1 MRIRI
6 VFGYTWEAPVAN
18 GKWKGL
24 EPEYVLL
31 GCIVRQAMW
40 DAKQTSDKKLRREAW
55 QFLETVAPTVA
66 ERLRNQ
72 QAQSTGGATVTNYK
86 QHERKTAAL
95 LGGKRN
101 IDSKGSAAAD
111 VNHDF
116 LSVECKTRKEVP
128 QWLLGAMQQARRAAQ
143 AGQLPIVVLHPH
155 GGLYANDLVIM
166 RLSDFVDWFGA
177 NGGDNG

>member
-1 MRIRI
+1 
-6 VFGYTWEAPVAN
+6 
-18 GKWKGL
+18 
-24 EPEYVLL
+24 
-31 GCIVRQAMW
+31 MW

-72 QAQSTGGATVTNYK
+72 QATEVRMTNYK

-101 IDSKGSAAAD
+101 IDSKGTAAAD
-111 VNHDF
+111 VSHPAF
-116 LSVECKTRKEVP
+116 SVECKTRRQFP
-128 QWLLGAMQQARRAAQ
+128 GWLLGAMQQARRAAQ

-155 GGLYANDLVIM
+155 GGLYADDLVIV